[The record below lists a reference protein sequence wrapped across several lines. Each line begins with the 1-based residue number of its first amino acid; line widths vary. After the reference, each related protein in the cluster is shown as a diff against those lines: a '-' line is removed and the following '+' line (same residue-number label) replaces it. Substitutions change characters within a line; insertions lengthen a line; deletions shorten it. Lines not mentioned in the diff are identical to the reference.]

1 MHVRDTGGVTYEEF
15 GRAYWQIWRD
25 LVFRLSQHLDADGL
39 LMAIAD
45 CRPEQGALWQGLQG
59 DVAAQRDWLRYWLTD
74 CYENASGQP
83 WPILTDVPPA
93 VPDDASALLG

>member
-59 DVAAQRDWLRYWLTD
+59 DVAAQRDWLRYWPHRLLRKRFW
-74 CYENASGQP
+74 A
-83 WPILTDVPPA
+83 
-93 VPDDASALLG
+93 ALADSYRCAAGCS